1 MKELGSPTQASD
13 NRSDARASGETS
25 ASSRTRP
32 AIYHL
37 MVPLA
42 LTLLSPFATTGRAF
56 GQGQELAPIKV
67 DLPPTP
73 NFNVTNA
80 PETYPTGEVSIFGL
94 RKHMAQNI
102 DKDVQVKAYLLQIYE
117 CPAEQRKC
125 NDDLATK
132 SKKEKKKELKALKSG
147 KESGA
152 APSKTPEPPKMAG
165 GCRPCDQPHFFLGDT
180 ATTKLDHGLLVADYP
195 IKDWN
200 TGKPKPLV
208 AKAGEQ
214 YIVTG
219 MFAINSIG
227 GFAASDGLI
236 IHKKFTDAA
245 GKVIA
250 EGNAVLPPD
259 AQDIKLEGKPVEAV
273 GGKRIDAEKAG
284 GKK

>member
-1 MKELGSPTQASD
+1 V
-13 NRSDARASGETS
+13 
-25 ASSRTRP
+25 
-32 AIYHL
+32 YHL
-37 MVPLA
+37 MGPLA
-42 LTLLSPFATTGRAF
+42 LALLVPMHPAPAQ
-56 GQGQELAPIKV
+56 GQGQAMPPIKV
-67 DLPPTP
+67 DLPPSP
-73 NFNVTNA
+73 NFNVQNA
-80 PETYPTGEVSIFGL
+80 PEQYPSGELSVYGL
-94 RKHMAQNI
+94 RKRMAKYL

-125 NDDLATK
+125 NDDLAAK
-132 SKKEKKKELKALKSG
+132 SKKEKKKELANLKKG
-147 KESGA
+147 KETAA
-152 APSKTPEPPKMAG
+152 APAKGTEPPKMQA
-165 GCRPCDQPHFFLGDT
+165 GCRPCDQPHFFMGDT
-180 ATTKLDHGLLVADYP
+180 PTTKLDHGLLIADYP
-195 IKDWN
+195 VKDWN

-236 IHKKFTDAA
+236 IHKKFQDAS

-273 GGKRIDAEKAG
+273 GGKRIDSEKE
-284 GKK
+284 GKKGK

>member
-1 MKELGSPTQASD
+1 MKRLPTV
-13 NRSDARASGETS
+13 
-25 ASSRTRP
+25 
-32 AIYHL
+32 YHL
-37 MVPLA
+37 ALPLA
-42 LTLLSPFATTGRAF
+42 VAMLAPGGLRVAH
-56 GQGQELAPIKV
+56 GQGQAMPPIKV
-67 DLPPTP
+67 DLPPPP
-73 NFNVTNA
+73 NFNVQNA
-80 PETYPTGEVSIFGL
+80 PEKYPSGEMSIYGL
-94 RKHMAQNI
+94 RKHMSQYL

-125 NDDLATK
+125 NDDLAAK
-132 SKKEKKKELKALKSG
+132 SKKEKKKEYSKLKAG
-147 KESGA
+147 KETGA
-152 APSKTPEPPKMAG
+152 APSKTPEPAKMVG

-219 MFAINSIG
+219 MFSINSIG

-236 IHKKFTDAA
+236 IHKKFTDAT

-273 GGKRIDAEKAG
+273 GGKRIDAEKGG